1 MPRALKIPNLAVL
14 LLAGTKGGTT
24 KTSDAQAFAV
34 AAKLAGH
41 RVLVLDLDP
50 IGAISKW
57 HGRRRFAWASA
68 EAKRRKP
75 SATADETAALIED
88 IEAEPPDPADITVTS
103 IQPHAIREALRIA
116 KRNGVTFVVID
127 VAGSKHNSA
136 EEAAKFADLVLIPA
150 KPITKELEHLPESIV
165 QLALAGQPPFFVLFS
180 RVHPQATASLEQPRR
195 IAREYYK
202 AMPFP
207 YHFTY
212 RPAVWETA
220 DDLGLTPQ
228 ELGTDPEAKAE
239 IERAYRFISEFLNIE
254 RGEERGKDGHA
265 GATAGAAATEDGR
278 TAERDSSSKAARA
291 GDSAAGTNPGG
302 REGAYRRVAASGFQ
316 TETEAGSGA
325 NRRGRANHPGKAAQR
340 RIPRTKNSRSGNVT

>member
-1 MPRALKIPNLAVL
+1 MEFIHSVISSLIQKFNPMPHTLKIPNLAVL

-57 HGRRRFAWASA
+57 NERRRFARASA

-75 SATADETAALIED
+75 DATPAERAELIEE
-88 IEAEPPDPADITVTS
+88 IEAEPADPAEITVIS
-103 IQPHAIREALRIA
+103 IQPHAIREALKIA
-116 KRNGVTFVVID
+116 RRNGVTFVVID
-127 VAGSKHNSA
+127 VAGSKHNYA

-150 KPITKELEHLPESIV
+150 KPITKELEHLPETKA
-165 QLALAGQPPFFVLFS
+165 QLALADQPPFFVLFS
-180 RVHPQATASLEQPRR
+180 RVHPQATTSLEQPRR
-195 IAREYYK
+195 IAREYYN

-212 RPAVWETA
+212 RPAVWEAA

-239 IERAYRFISEFLNIE
+239 IERAFQFISEFLNIE
-254 RGEERGKDGHA
+254 RGEEHGKDGHA
-265 GATAGAAATEDGR
+265 GAAARPTATETRSASERYAGPA
-278 TAERDSSSKAARA
+278 TAR
-291 GDSAAGTNPGG
+291 
-302 REGAYRRVAASGFQ
+302 
-316 TETEAGSGA
+316 
-325 NRRGRANHPGKAAQR
+325 
-340 RIPRTKNSRSGNVT
+340 

>member
-57 HGRRRFAWASA
+57 NERRRFARASA

-75 SATADETAALIED
+75 NATTAELEALIED
-88 IEAEPPDPADITVTS
+88 IETEPPDPAEITVTS
-103 IQPHAIREALRIA
+103 LQPHAIREALRIA
-116 KRNGVTFVVID
+116 KRNGVSFAVID
-127 VAGSKHNSA
+127 VAGSKHNYA

-150 KPITKELEHLPESIV
+150 KPITKELEHLPETKT
-165 QLALAGQPPFFVLFS
+165 QLVLAGQPPFFVLFS
-180 RVHPQATASLEQPRR
+180 RVHPQATTSLEQPRR
-195 IAREYYK
+195 IAREYYN
-202 AMPFP
+202 ATPFP

-212 RPAVWETA
+212 RPVVWETA

-228 ELGTDPEAKAE
+228 ELDIDPEAKAE
-239 IERAYRFISEFLNIE
+239 IERAFRFISEFLNIE

-265 GATAGAAATEDGR
+265 GATACAAAAEDGGTGERDISSEDAGAGNGAAGAD
-278 TAERDSSSKAARA
+278 A
-291 GDSAAGTNPGG
+291 GG
-302 REGAYRRVAASGFQ
+302 REGAYRRVAASGIQ
-316 TETEAGSGA
+316 TGTETCSGA
-325 NRRGRANHPGKAAQR
+325 DRRGRADHPGSAAQR
-340 RIPRTKNSRSGNVT
+340 RISRTKNSRSERMN

>member
-1 MPRALKIPNLAVL
+1 M
-14 LLAGTKGGTT
+14 
-24 KTSDAQAFAV
+24 S
-34 AAKLAGH
+34 
-41 RVLVLDLDP
+41 
-50 IGAISKW
+50 
-57 HGRRRFAWASA
+57 
-68 EAKRRKP
+68 
-75 SATADETAALIED
+75 ALIED

-150 KPITKELEHLPESIV
+150 KPITKELEHLPKSIV

-180 RVHPQATASLEQPRR
+180 RVHPQATSSLEQPRR
-195 IAREYYK
+195 IARDYYN
-202 AMPFP
+202 ATPFP

-228 ELGTDPEAKAE
+228 ELGTDLEAKAE

-254 RGEERGKDGHA
+254 RGDETWQGWTRWSNSWRGYNRRRKCR
-265 GATAGAAATEDGR
+265 R
-278 TAERDSSSKAARA
+278 TRNQIRSRQHRQIVRQAQTRAAERVHIGAWLPRDFKRRLKLVQAQTDEDVQTILARLLNA
-291 GDSAAGTNPGG
+291 EFRA
-302 REGAYRRVAASGFQ
+302 RE
-316 TETEAGSGA
+316 
-325 NRRGRANHPGKAAQR
+325 
-340 RIPRTKNSRSGNVT
+340 IPEVKI